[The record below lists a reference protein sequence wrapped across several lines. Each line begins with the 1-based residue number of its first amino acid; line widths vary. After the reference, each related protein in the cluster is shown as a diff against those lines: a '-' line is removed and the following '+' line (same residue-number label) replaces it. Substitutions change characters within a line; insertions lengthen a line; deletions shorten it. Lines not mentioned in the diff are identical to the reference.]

1 MFQKF
6 NFHKLLVSKIIIV
19 DILSSILYCWVVLC
33 YKDFFGGVAFVYKYH
48 FISNKLFIVYFCG
61 KVLPSPFCYPYISI
75 ILGSNFIFALGLG
88 FGRGGGGFGFVLTVI
103 VLDVDGPGNG
113 LVVFLLFEGAS
124 SWLLLQLSLELS
136 LVEGRWLSATAA
148 LSGGHQSPVSNI
160 SSDLTTTSS
169 FKQASKNSSIVTIPS
184 LLISNLRNTLS
195 TC

>member
-1 MFQKF
+1 MLDS
-6 NFHKLLVSKIIIV
+6 NL
-19 DILSSILYCWVVLC
+19 IL
-33 YKDFFGGVAFVYKYH
+33 
-48 FISNKLFIVYFCG
+48 
-61 KVLPSPFCYPYISI
+61 
-75 ILGSNFIFALGLG
+75 ALGLG

-113 LVVFLLFEGAS
+113 LGLFLEIEGAS
-124 SWLLLQLSLELS
+124 FLLLLLSLEIS
-136 LVEGRWLSATAA
+136 LLEGRWLSAAAA

-184 LLISNLRNTLS
+184 LLMSNFRNTLS